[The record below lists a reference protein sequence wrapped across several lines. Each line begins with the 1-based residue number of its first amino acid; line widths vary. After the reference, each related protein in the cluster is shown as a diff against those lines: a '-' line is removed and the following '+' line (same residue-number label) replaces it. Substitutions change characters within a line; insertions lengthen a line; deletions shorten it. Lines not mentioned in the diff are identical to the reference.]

1 MSGERDT
8 ALADFREKLLH
19 GLRGELVRAILLAI
33 AVSVLLYNILQPI
46 SKAAL
51 QTYYLN
57 SDFLPRKTD
66 AVGTMLQQNVA
77 ESGISSKQVQ
87 QMADWYSN
95 DGRPGGCILRVEKD
109 GIVIYDSALNN
120 VEYYR
125 TYSQASKTLDEE
137 AYLRTYPLEFSDGSA
152 TLYVYGYFDFFVDE
166 AVRTFEFWLCLLLGI
181 CIVLWA
187 VWKKLNYMELLNQ
200 SIRVLEGGQLD
211 YKVPVQGTDE
221 LAQMARSLNEM
232 SASLK
237 QQMEQVQQAQ
247 TQRYDLITSL
257 SHDLRTP
264 LTAQLGYLELLAEHR
279 YQTPAQHDEYLNK
292 CVHSCR
298 SVIELSNG
306 LFRIV
311 SGESPQ
317 RDPKLEQLPAPDIF
331 LQVFSEKLAL
341 LEETGWQVQ
350 YLALS
355 CTPCLLWLDIDALC
369 RIADNL
375 TSNLQKYADPAQ
387 PVCFEVTAEDDR
399 FCVCLSN
406 AVCTTPQGDSH
417 GVGLKNVAALME
429 RMHGQSSYTIESRTF
444 CITLHFFR

>member
-1 MSGERDT
+1 MVCGASWC
-8 ALADFREKLLH
+8 APSCWPLP
-19 GLRGELVRAILLAI
+19 
-33 AVSVLLYNILQPI
+33 VSVLLYNILQPI

-306 LFRIV
+306 LFRHCQRRIP
-311 SGESPQ
+311 SAGPQ
-317 RDPKLEQLPAPDIF
+317 AGTVARA
-331 LQVFSEKLAL
+331 
-341 LEETGWQVQ
+341 G
-350 YLALS
+350 YLSA
-355 CTPCLLWLDIDALC
+355 
-369 RIADNL
+369 
-375 TSNLQKYADPAQ
+375 
-387 PVCFEVTAEDDR
+387 
-399 FCVCLSN
+399 
-406 AVCTTPQGDSH
+406 G
-417 GVGLKNVAALME
+417 
-429 RMHGQSSYTIESRTF
+429 
-444 CITLHFFR
+444 FF

>member
-1 MSGERDT
+1 M
-8 ALADFREKLLH
+8 ADFREKLLH

-306 LFRIV
+306 LFRIA
-311 SGESPQ
+311 SGEFPQ

>member
-1 MSGERDT
+1 M
-8 ALADFREKLLH
+8 ADFREKLLH

-33 AVSVLLYNILQPI
+33 VVSVLLYNILQPI
-46 SKAAL
+46 SKTAL

-66 AVGTMLQQNVA
+66 AMGTMLQQNVT

-237 QQMEQVQQAQ
+237 QQMEQVHQAQ
-247 TQRYDLITSL
+247 TQRYELITSL

-264 LTAQLGYLELLAEHR
+264 LTAQLGYLELLAEHC

-292 CVHSCR
+292 CVRSCR

-306 LFRIV
+306 LFRIA

-317 RDPKLEQLPAPDIF
+317 RDTKLEQLPAPDIF

-350 YLALS
+350 YLAPS

-375 TSNLQKYADPAQ
+375 ISNLQKYADPAQ
-387 PVCFEVTAEDDR
+387 PVRFVVTAEDDR
-399 FCVCLSN
+399 FCVRLSN

-429 RMHGQSSYTIESRTF
+429 RMHGQSSYSFDGGAF
-444 CITLHFFR
+444 CITLHFSR

>member
-306 LFRIV
+306 LFLIA
-311 SGESPQ
+311 SGESAQ

-387 PVCFEVTAEDDR
+387 PGCFEVTAEDDR

>member
-306 LFRIV
+306 LFRIA
-311 SGESPQ
+311 SGEFPQ

>member
-1 MSGERDT
+1 M
-8 ALADFREKLLH
+8 ADFREKLLH

-66 AVGTMLQQNVA
+66 AVGTMLQQNVT
-77 ESGISSKQVQ
+77 ESGISSQQVQ

-211 YKVPVQGTDE
+211 YKVPMQGTDE

-237 QQMEQVQQAQ
+237 QQIEQVQQAQ
-247 TQRYDLITSL
+247 AQRYELITSL

-292 CVHSCR
+292 CVRSCR

-306 LFRIV
+306 LVRIA

-350 YLALS
+350 YLASS

-375 TSNLQKYADPAQ
+375 ISNLQKYADPAQ
-387 PVCFEVTAEDDR
+387 PICFEVTAEDDR

-429 RMHGQSSYTIESRTF
+429 RMHGQSSYTFEGRTF
-444 CITLHFFR
+444 CITLHFSR

>member
-1 MSGERDT
+1 M
-8 ALADFREKLLH
+8 ADFREKLLH

-46 SKAAL
+46 SKTAL

-306 LFRIV
+306 LFRIA
-311 SGESPQ
+311 SGECPQ

-350 YLALS
+350 YLAPA

-375 TSNLQKYADPAQ
+375 ISNLQKYADPAQ
-387 PVCFEVTAEDDR
+387 PVYFEVTAEDDR

-444 CITLHFFR
+444 CITLHFSR

>member
-1 MSGERDT
+1 M
-8 ALADFREKLLH
+8 ADFREKLLH

-46 SKAAL
+46 SKTAL

-66 AVGTMLQQNVA
+66 AVCTMLQQNVA

-306 LFRIV
+306 LFRIA

-350 YLALS
+350 YLTPS

-375 TSNLQKYADPAQ
+375 ISNLQKYADPAQ

-444 CITLHFFR
+444 CITLHFSR